1 MSARLV
7 LGLFLATSLASLP
20 GAASAAD
27 LKPADASPASRD
39 VILYASAVPKA
50 GVSEWLFMNDPA
62 SPGGKMLGTVNS
74 GGNLDPPPEED
85 PHVTFKL
92 QVEGGVSYRCW
103 VHMKVGTP
111 KGVSKANKLWLQF
124 SKAVDAKGKELLK
137 PGSENYLTAQGPA
150 TPGWAWVP
158 CLGSGDKLP
167 GALLTFKSGGEISV
181 LVQAGMEGVG
191 FDQLVLS
198 PVRFLDQAPT
208 TPIVEKK

>member
-7 LGLFLATSLASLP
+7 LGLLVVASLASIP
-20 GAASAAD
+20 GATSASD
-27 LKPADASPASRD
+27 MKPADASPASRD
-39 VILYASAVPKA
+39 VILYASGVPKA
-50 GVSEWLFMNDPA
+50 GVSEWLFMNDAA

-92 QVEGGVSYRCW
+92 QVEGGVPYRCW
-103 VHMKVGTP
+103 VHMKVGAP
-111 KGVSKANKLWLQF
+111 KGASKANKVWLQF
-124 SKAVDAKGKELLK
+124 SKAVDAKGKEFLK

-150 TPGWAWVP
+150 EPGWAWVS
-158 CLGSGDKLP
+158 CLGPGDKPP
-167 GALLTFKSGGEISV
+167 GALLTFKGGGEITV

-198 PVRFLDQAPT
+198 PVRFLEKAPT
-208 TPIVEKK
+208 TAVVEKK